1 MLIHRFHNDKI
12 AFNPNSTFITNMWN
26 SKFFWLLPDSTSG
39 ISIFYCLETKS
50 ANAYKMEKERNL
62 ALVNKVNASDL
73 EKLSKPKLSLPST
86 LMDLVW
92 TTQNFHAI
100 VSLCFGPESHSAE
113 FLQAWINQMYDIRLR
128 YTSFQASDPY
138 FFAKVMFTIDNAIQ
152 MHWHSCSSTPNRA
165 SVNDN
170 VLRMSEIQG
179 SILSMSFNQLLPKTI
194 SDKVFVQITL
204 LKDDKDKDQGNGG
217 HGQGKFK
224 GKRFPG
230 TNKDN
235 QDKSDLVY
243 NNDKSHQNW
252 HLQEN
257 ENFGRVFYGHQKE
270 APKISDGKLI
280 CMKFFL

>member
-1 MLIHRFHNDKI
+1 
-12 AFNPNSTFITNMWN
+12 
-26 SKFFWLLPDSTSG
+26 
-39 ISIFYCLETKS
+39 
-50 ANAYKMEKERNL
+50 
-62 ALVNKVNASDL
+62 
-73 EKLSKPKLSLPST
+73 
-86 LMDLVW
+86 
-92 TTQNFHAI
+92 
-100 VSLCFGPESHSAE
+100 
-113 FLQAWINQMYDIRLR
+113 
-128 YTSFQASDPY
+128 
-138 FFAKVMFTIDNAIQ
+138 
-152 MHWHSCSSTPNRA
+152 
-165 SVNDN
+165 
-170 VLRMSEIQG
+170 MSEIQG